1 MTLEDMPRGG
11 ERDWQAEG
19 YLVAIAFDE
28 ESKAGDMMQVL
39 HDLDKSG
46 DVVLTDAVA
55 IACGDDGKVRVV
67 DTADRGTTGKAAGRG
82 AVWGVVVWALF
93 AVPVVGLAAGAGLA
107 AFAHREK
114 ETGITREF
122 QERVADH
129 LQPGTSA
136 LLVLGVANN
145 REKALAAIAPLGGKI
160 FQTDLPNDVMQEL
173 RTALEHGEG

>member
-11 ERDWQAEG
+11 ERQWQAEG

-28 ESKAGDMMQVL
+28 ESKAGEMMQVL

-46 DVVLTDAVA
+46 DIALTDAVA
-55 IACGDDGKVRVV
+55 VAAGDDGKVRIV
-67 DTADRGTTGKAAGRG
+67 DAADRGAGKAAGRG
-82 AVWGVVVWALF
+82 AIWGVVVGALF

-107 AFAHREK
+107 AFTHHS
-114 ETGITREF
+114 TNNGITKEF
-122 QERVADH
+122 QQRVADH

-136 LLVLGVANN
+136 LLVLGVATN
-145 REKALAAIAPLGGKI
+145 REKALAAIAPFGGKI

-173 RTALEHGEG
+173 RTALEHGQE